1 MTAMSKSKRSFE
13 LMVVFFSRKTGFPSA
28 GILTSGWSAM
38 WPNTGY
44 FKMCTGKSIG
54 QAPFLHQHP
63 PLKDSAHS
71 MYSAVNSKATWLLI
85 NLASNWSKYRY
96 YISVLLGHAPPP
108 FRL

>member
-1 MTAMSKSKRSFE
+1 
-13 LMVVFFSRKTGFPSA
+13 
-28 GILTSGWSAM
+28 
-38 WPNTGY
+38 
-44 FKMCTGKSIG
+44 MCTGKSIG

-96 YISVLLGHAPPP
+96 YISYFLVMHPTIQVVTNVAVAVRVILRS
-108 FRL
+108 RL